1 MPDELPDDPTRERT
15 DQMDQT
21 GGTSDRPLLVRLWE
35 TVPVA
40 WKHDEL
46 FRYALILSI
55 LAWLV
60 ILSHAGSGGHYR

>member
-1 MPDELPDDPTRERT
+1 MPDESPNDPTHEKT
-15 DQMDQT
+15 DRVGETPDK
-21 GGTSDRPLLVRLWE
+21 PLLGRLRGAF
-35 TVPVA
+35 VVA

-60 ILSHAGSGGHYR
+60 ILSHAGSSAAHYR